1 MPGGSDGR
9 GARLLAE
16 IPVAPDADEARRWAE
31 DELARGIYQQRTG
44 LVQRLLEWLFD
55 RLDELSRMAS
65 GGTGWIVPTALVL
78 VLAVGV
84 TVAVAVGAPGRAR
97 RARGPDV
104 GVLDVE
110 ERTAAELRLSAD
122 DAAARGDHAAAVVDR
137 FRAIVRSLAD
147 RTLLDERP
155 GLTADEAAREAGK
168 RLPLVRA
175 DLERAALLFDRVRYG
190 RARASADD
198 DQWLRRVD
206 GRVSE
211 ARAVAPRGVP
221 VEAP

>member
-1 MPGGSDGR
+1 VPGSDGH
-9 GARLLAE
+9 GAHLLAE
-16 IPVAPDADEARRWAE
+16 VPVVPDADEARRWAE

-65 GGTGWIVPTALVL
+65 GGTGWIVPTAIVL

-97 RARGPDV
+97 RAREPDV
-104 GVLDVE
+104 GVLGAE
-110 ERTAAELRLSAD
+110 ERTAVELRLSAD
-122 DAAARGDHAAAVVDR
+122 DAAARGDHPAAVVDR

-147 RTLLDERP
+147 RALLEERP
-155 GLTADEAAREAGK
+155 GLTADEAAGEAGA
-168 RLPLVRA
+168 RLPVVRA

-190 RARASADD
+190 HAGARAED

-206 GRVSE
+206 ARVSE
-211 ARAVAPRGVP
+211 ARAVGQRSVQ
-221 VEAP
+221 VEAS